1 MQTKVKCR
9 HCRRR
14 FHPGMKRGRRPLYCC
29 RAHRQRAYE
38 LRRSRTPLALLRQD
52 VDTVAVRDAIRRE
65 VLAVLQAAGLLPPQ
79 GLPPAPSKPRGPKR
93 PLSLV
98 PNP

>member
-1 MQTKVKCR
+1 
-9 HCRRR
+9 
-14 FHPGMKRGRRPLYCC
+14 MKLGRRPLYCC

-38 LRRSRTPLALLRQD
+38 RRRSRAPLALLRQD
-52 VDTVAVRDAIRRE
+52 LDTMAVRDAIRRE

-79 GLPPAPSKPRGPKR
+79 GLPPPPSKPRRSER